1 MSQQTKSLLCYMDFA
16 THTGFSS
23 VAHNVLDRLLPYFQE
38 NNVLVSIC
46 ATNYL
51 GQPFWYEGKNGGKAY
66 VRSAKDYAK
75 NMNDLW
81 YRDGMLKLLNEKNWD
96 IFWAINDIPVFSP
109 MMGVLNDIRSKF
121 KYQKKQTRFKAILY
135 TPVDSPCNPMFM
147 NDLNFWDSLVTYT
160 EYGKKQIER
169 FEDNPISPRTID
181 VIPHGANRSDF
192 YPIKDFDI
200 QEGRKKWK
208 LPKNGFI
215 FGNVNKNNSRKNIG
229 GTLLAFRNFLD
240 WYQKNEKLNH
250 TLPQPYLYL
259 HCSPTD
265 DTGINCYR
273 ACESLGISKYV
284 FYPEKEEYKK
294 GAGYTTEEMNEVYN
308 CLNCYV
314 TTTGAEGWGLT
325 ITEAMA
331 VGLPIVAP
339 LHTSIKEICEN
350 GAACYPVSILSE
362 QILTHD
368 YENVRFIPD
377 PVNTAFAMTQAY
389 NDVIEGKFPHKNAY
403 TDILAEY
410 DWDKIAEQWKQIF
423 SKHL

>member
-1 MSQQTKSLLCYMDFA
+1 
-16 THTGFSS
+16 
-23 VAHNVLDRLLPYFQE
+23 
-38 NNVLVSIC
+38 
-46 ATNYL
+46 
-51 GQPFWYEGKNGGKAY
+51 
-66 VRSAKDYAK
+66 
-75 NMNDLW
+75 
-81 YRDGMLKLLNEKNWD
+81 
-96 IFWAINDIPVFSP
+96 
-109 MMGVLNDIRSKF
+109 
-121 KYQKKQTRFKAILY
+121 
-135 TPVDSPCNPMFM
+135 
-147 NDLNFWDSLVTYT
+147 
-160 EYGKKQIER
+160 
-169 FEDNPISPRTID
+169 

-265 DTGINCYR
+265 ETGINSYR